1 MAPPAGAKTIIIT
14 GTYKNFISGAGE
26 TGFVDFVPSLG
37 SVNDTAGNEFLT
49 LPPFVAIVQAG
60 TGAFSIP
67 IPTTDN
73 DAFFP
78 TSFTYT
84 IIEKVS
90 NMGQRTTKGVR
101 IPSTLGSTADL
112 SDILANYLNN

>member
-1 MAPPAGAKTIIIT
+1 MPTPAGVKTIILT
-14 GTYKNFISGAGE
+14 GTYKNIISGAGE
-26 TGFVDFVPSLG
+26 SGFVDFVPNLG
-37 SVNDTAGNEFLT
+37 SVNDTVGNEFLT
-49 LPPFVAIVQAG
+49 LPPFVAIVQQG
-60 TGAFSIP
+60 TGTFSIT

-78 TSFTYT
+78 ASFTFT

-90 NMGQRTTKGVR
+90 NMGQRTTKGVK

-112 SDILANYLNN
+112 SDILANYL